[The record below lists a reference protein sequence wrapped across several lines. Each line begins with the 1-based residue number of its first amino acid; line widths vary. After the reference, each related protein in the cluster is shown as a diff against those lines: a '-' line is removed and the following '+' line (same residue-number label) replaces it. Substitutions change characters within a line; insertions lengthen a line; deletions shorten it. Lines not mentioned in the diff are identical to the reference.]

1 MGYIF
6 DALQQQRQASS
17 TPAPPQDE
25 PAAPKPD
32 IYSSVIPPATDASEP
47 APLAIQPETAEP
59 NAIAPSQPL
68 ASNDF
73 VIPGADEALAQPE
86 FQNEPQTPAEPAFEY
101 QHTATPLALT
111 EPIAPPHHHHD
122 DAWIDGLDDRLVAV
136 TDPASPT
143 AEEYRSIRT
152 SMLAR
157 HQRARHLVHLIT
169 SATPQEGKT
178 LTTVN
183 LGLAL
188 AELPNRRTL
197 IIEADLRLPNF
208 DALLN
213 LPANSP
219 GLLGILRGEETPENA
234 IQAVGPNELHILP
247 AGGRTTNEAVT
258 LLSSNRMS
266 QLVQRLSQD
275 YDHVLIDTPPVV
287 ELADAGILSSLCH
300 EVLLIARMRRT
311 PGKLIEQ
318 AIKTLK
324 SYHAPVAGLIAT
336 DNIAHIGSGYSRY
349 GYGYRYGYRY
359 AYAKPKG
366 RKSRSKKAAA
376 AKAA

>member
-6 DALQQQRQASS
+6 DALQQQNQASKKAAK
-17 TPAPPQDE
+17 PVKPQDDTN
-25 PAAPKPD
+25 APTPD
-32 IYSSVIPPATDASEP
+32 VFSTAIPPVPSAAEP
-47 APLAIQPETAEP
+47 APLAIAPEPAAQDHRTPA
-59 NAIAPSQPL
+59 QPL

-73 VIPGADEALAQPE
+73 IIPAPE
-86 FQNEPQTPAEPAFEY
+86 DAEPQVTLQTPTEPDSDTEDAGP
-101 QHTATPLALT
+101 TLALT
-111 EPIAPPHHHHD
+111 EPIATPQHHHD
-122 DAWIDGLDDRLVAV
+122 DAWVNGLDDRLVAV

-234 IQAVGPNELHILP
+234 IQAVGPNQLHILP

-266 QLVQRLSQD
+266 QLVQRLSQE

-311 PGKLIEQ
+311 PAKLIEQ

-336 DNIAHIGSGYSRY
+336 DNMAHIGSGYSRY

-366 RKSRSKKAAA
+366 RKSRSKKTTAAA
-376 AKAA
+376 A

>member
-6 DALQQQRQASS
+6 DALQQQRQNNKGKAK
-17 TPAPPQDE
+17 TPAPDQ
-25 PAAPKPD
+25 AAPTTTGGELTPD
-32 IYSSVIPPATDASEP
+32 VYTTAIPPVPEAAEP
-47 APLAIQPETAEP
+47 TSLTIPTAEGSAADAAP
-59 NAIAPSQPL
+59 ITLEQPDQPDESTIFAPS
-68 ASNDF
+68 
-73 VIPGADEALAQPE
+73 EAVD
-86 FQNEPQTPAEPAFEY
+86 PQTEAD
-101 QHTATPLALT
+101 TPTLTLT
-111 EPIAPPHHHHD
+111 EPLSTTNHLHD
-122 DAWIDGLDDRLVAV
+122 EAWVESLDDRLVTL

-188 AELPNRRTL
+188 AELHNRRTL

-213 LPANSP
+213 LPPESP

-234 IQAVGPNELHILP
+234 IQAVGRNQLHILP

-258 LLSSNRMS
+258 LLASNRMG
-266 QLVQRLSQD
+266 QLVQQLSQE

-300 EVLLIARMRRT
+300 EVMLIARMRRT
-311 PGKLIEQ
+311 PARLIEQ

-336 DNIAHIGSGYSRY
+336 DNMAHIGSGYSRY

-376 AKAA
+376 ATAKAA